1 MGLKQNIVANYF
13 SQAYVAGVGI
23 LTVPIYVH
31 YLGTEAYGLIGFY
44 AMLQAWFQLLDVGLS
59 TTLSRES
66 SRYSAGGVGAQTLSR
81 LRTVLERAFL
91 GIAALGVLIFSLGGD
106 AITHHWLNVGALSSQ
121 EVTRSVQ
128 LMGVVIA
135 ARWISCLYRGV
146 VTGFECQVWLGNFNV
161 GVATARF
168 VLCLPVIIWL
178 GATPTVYFAYQAL
191 VAIVEAL
198 CLFRQADRL
207 VPRQVGPTQ
216 AGADL
221 RTPLK
226 FASGVAFTSVV
237 WVVVTQADKLLLSKL
252 LPLSVFGE
260 FSLAVLLAG
269 GINLLAAPIG
279 MALLPRLTATSVAS
293 DEASLRTLYSKY
305 TQITCLATFPAAF
318 TLFACAGPVLYAWTG
333 KAELALSVGTVLGLY
348 SLGNALMGLTA
359 FGYYIQ
365 YAKGN
370 IRLHLIGNAVFA
382 TAYLPAV
389 LFAAKSWGTAGAAT
403 AWLIMN
409 AVYLLCWLPLIH
421 RALIP
426 GAHRRWMSRDVL
438 PITLAAGLPA
448 LIAAL
453 VSANLIGSGRWQGA
467 LLSIVFFFCS
477 LVCGSLASTVVR
489 ARLGRLLQ
497 RSALV

>member
-1 MGLKQNIVANYF
+1 VGLKQNIVANYF

-31 YLGTEAYGLIGFY
+31 HLGTEAYGLIGFY
-44 AMLQAWFQLLDVGLS
+44 TMLQAWFQLLDVGLS

-66 SRYSAGGVGAQTLSR
+66 SRYSAGGVGAQTLVR

-91 GIAALGVLIFSLGGD
+91 GIAALGILIFSVGGD
-106 AITHHWLNVGALSSQ
+106 TITHHWLNVGALSSQ

-128 LMGVVIA
+128 LMGLIIA

-146 VTGFECQVWLGNFNV
+146 VTGFERQVWLGNFNV

-168 VLCLPVIIWL
+168 VLCLPVIICL
-178 GATPTVYFAYQAL
+178 GATPTVYFSYQAL
-191 VAIVEAL
+191 VALVEAW
-198 CLFRQADRL
+198 CLFRQANTL
-207 VPRQVGPTQ
+207 VPRQAEPTPVR
-216 AGADL
+216 ADL

-237 WVVVTQADKLLLSKL
+237 WVLVTQADKLLLSKL
-252 LPLSVFGE
+252 LPLSAYGE

-269 GINLLAAPIG
+269 GISLLAAPIG
-279 MALLPRLTATSVAS
+279 IALLPRLTATSVAA
-293 DEASLRTLYSKY
+293 DEASVRTLYSKY

-318 TLFACAGPVLYAWTG
+318 TLFACAGPVLHAWTG
-333 KAELALSVGTVLGLY
+333 KAELAQSVGAVLGLY

-370 IRLHLIGNAVFA
+370 IRLHIIGNAVFA

-389 LFAAKSWGTAGAAT
+389 LFAAKFWGAAGAAT

-426 GAHRRWMSRDVL
+426 GAHLQWMSRDVL
-438 PITLAAGLPA
+438 PIALAAGLPTFVAA
-448 LIAAL
+448 LISSSL
-453 VSANLIGSGRWQGA
+453 TGYGRWQGA
-467 LLSIVFFFCS
+467 LLSIAFFICS
-477 LVCGSLASTVVR
+477 LACGSLASGVTR
-489 ARLGRLLQ
+489 SILLRRFQ

>member
-1 MGLKQNIVANYF
+1 VGLKRNIVANYF

-44 AMLQAWFQLLDVGLS
+44 TMLQAWFQLLDVGLS

-66 SRYSAGGVGAQTLSR
+66 SRYNAGGIGVQTLAR

-91 GIAALGVLIFSLGGD
+91 GIAAFGVLIFCLGGD
-106 AITHHWLNVGALSSQ
+106 VITHRWLNVGTLSSD

-146 VTGFECQVWLGNFNV
+146 VTGFERQVWLGNFNV

-168 VLCLPVIIWL
+168 VLCLPVIICL
-178 GATPTVYFAYQAL
+178 GATPTVYFSYHAL
-191 VAIVEAL
+191 VAIVEAW
-198 CLFRQADRL
+198 CLFRQANTL
-207 VPRQVGPTQ
+207 VPRQAGPTPLST
-216 AGADL
+216 DL
-221 RTPLK
+221 RAPLK

-237 WVVVTQADKLLLSKL
+237 WVLVTQADKLLLSKL
-252 LPLSVFGE
+252 LPLSVYGE

-279 MALLPRLTATSVAS
+279 MALLPRLTATSVAA

-318 TLFACAGPVLYAWTG
+318 TLFACAGPVLHAWTG
-333 KAELALSVGTVLGLY
+333 KAELAHSVGSVLGLY

-389 LFAAKSWGTAGAAT
+389 LFAAKSWGATGAAT

-426 GAHRRWMSRDVL
+426 GAHLQWMSRDVL
-438 PITLAAGLPA
+438 PIALAAGLPTFVPA
-448 LIAAL
+448 LISSSL
-453 VSANLIGSGRWQGA
+453 TGYGRWQGA
-467 LLSIVFFFCS
+467 LLSIAFFICS
-477 LVCGSLASTVVR
+477 LACGSLASGVTR
-489 ARLGRLLQ
+489 SILLRRFQ